1 MRFWDSSAVVPLV
14 VREENSDRVRTWVE
28 DDEDMV
34 VWTLT
39 QVEVRSAL
47 SRMAREGRL
56 GADDL
61 HQATQDADDL
71 LRQFQT
77 VESLSAVKNRAKRL
91 LMLHPLRNAD
101 AMQLA
106 AALIACS
113 DDPLG
118 FQFVTLDARLSNA
131 ARSEGFR
138 VRP

>member
-1 MRFWDSSAVVPLV
+1 MRFWDSSAVVPLL

-28 DDEDMV
+28 DDDDMV

-39 QVEVRSAL
+39 EVEVRSAL
-47 SRMAREGRL
+47 ARMAREGRL
-56 GADDL
+56 ASDDL

-71 LRQFQT
+71 LRQFHT
-77 VESLSAVKNRAKRL
+77 VESLPAVKNRAKRL
-91 LMLHPLRNAD
+91 LMLHPLQCAD
-101 AMQLA
+101 AMRLA

-113 DDPLG
+113 DDPVG
-118 FQFVTLDARLSNA
+118 FEFVTLDARLSEA